1 MASASGSF
9 RVNAYEDDKQAP
21 AGLVVVFGATGD
33 LNARKI
39 TPALYN
45 LRREGR
51 ISEKT
56 VVVGVARRERS
67 DETYRGEM
75 LQALE
80 DHSRNQPVDRQLWD
94 AWKDHWYY
102 HVTHAGQQ
110 DEYDSLAQRL
120 DQLQQKHHCGP
131 NRLFYLAMTPDLF
144 PRIVRHL
151 GQAGLNRPAGQHGF
165 VRLVVEKPFGHDL
178 KSASQLNDAIH
189 EHFDESQICRID
201 HYLGKETVQNLLV
214 FRFAN
219 SIFEPILNRRYVD
232 NVQITTAEKVG
243 MEGRRGPYYEGVG
256 AVRDMMQNHMLQLLA
271 LLTMDPPADTDAESI
286 RDEKVKLLRSLQCK
300 RHGEVCTDVV
310 IGQYMA
316 GDKEDM
322 PAYRQEKGVDE
333 NSTVETFAA
342 LKLYIDNWRWADVP
356 IYMRTGK
363 RLPEKISEVVVEFR
377 REPIN
382 LFQEF
387 GCDMGGASH
396 LHFRI
401 APREGISVSFDA
413 KVPGTKMLLRP
424 VSMDFYYD
432 STFSSATPEA
442 YEHLILDAMQGDPTL
457 FIRGDEVEAGWRFID
472 SIRRRLGEPE
482 GPKLHFYKP
491 GTWGPEQADELF
503 EDPYKRWHL
512 IQAKVE

>member
-110 DEYDSLAQRL
+110 DEYDSLAERL
-120 DQLQQKHHCGP
+120 DQLQEEHHCGP

-151 GQAGLNRPAGQHGF
+151 GQAGLNRPASQHGF

-256 AVRDMMQNHMLQLLA
+256 AVRDMMQNHMLQVLSLLA
-271 LLTMDPPADTDAESI
+271 MEPPVSMDAESI
-286 RDEKVKLLRSLQCK
+286 RDEKVKLLKSL
-300 RHGEVCTDVV
+300 RIIDRDRWASHIVR
-310 IGQYMA
+310 GQYVRSDHVD
-316 GDKEDM
+316 G
-322 PAYRQEKGVDE
+322 PGYRDEQGVDDD
-333 NSTVETFAA
+333 SQVETFAA
-342 LKLYIDNWRWADVP
+342 LKCHLDNWRWAGVP
-356 IYMRTGK
+356 FYLRTGK
-363 RLPEKISEVVVEFR
+363 RLAAKVSEVVIEFK
-377 REPIN
+377 REPVN
-382 LFQEF
+382 LFQQL
-387 GCDMGGASH
+387 GCDMGGANH
-396 LHFRI
+396 LHVRI
-401 APREGISVSFDA
+401 APAEGIALSFDA
-413 KVPGTKMLLRP
+413 KVPGTRMLLRP
-424 VSMDFYYD
+424 VSMEMDYQASFE
-432 STFSSATPEA
+432 SATPEA
-442 YEHLILDAMQGDPTL
+442 YEHLLLDAMQGEMAL
-457 FIRGDEVEAGWRFID
+457 FIRSDEVEAAWRFID
-472 SIRRRLGEPE
+472 CIRRSFGHEK
-482 GPKLHFYKP
+482 GPALQTYP
-491 GTWGPEQADELF
+491 AGSWGPDAADKLF
-503 EDPYKRWHL
+503 QDPYKRWHPL
-512 IQAKVE
+512 NA